1 MAKHKAPRPPGPR
14 HLTRLRLS
22 LLVKM
27 LEFERTTVST
37 DELDVIEPREW
48 WTRREQLLI
57 ATGRREP
64 A

>member
-1 MAKHKAPRPPGPR
+1 MGKHKAPRPPGPR

-22 LLVKM
+22 LLVQM
-27 LEFERTTVST
+27 LEFERTNVTA
-37 DELDVIEPREW
+37 DERGIEPREW